1 MPVGAD
7 NVIRPSREDEA
18 MNQNARLS
26 KMLFDAREN
35 LDMWADVVE
44 AKSGQPAKQVRDL
57 IAEIDLYRAEAGWSP
72 HGFGGET

>member
-1 MPVGAD
+1 
-7 NVIRPSREDEA
+7 

-26 KMLFDAREN
+26 KMLFDAREH

-44 AKSGQPAKQVRDL
+44 ARSGQRDHAVDRL
-57 IAEIDLYRAEAGWSP
+57 IHEIDTYRAEAGWSP